1 MYFKK
6 KLIKQMS
13 KNIRLSRVIFM
24 ISVNIY
30 RKNIIS
36 YIYSKRHGDVQTGN
50 LPNIESLHNFHI
62 FMYRIK
68 RLTIE
73 ILRCSKLNKPNYK
86 EKNRVFCRV
95 NTYILSFPSV
105 PLPACKRNRML
116 ILQRGIYHA
125 ASK

>member
-1 MYFKK
+1 
-6 KLIKQMS
+6 MS
-13 KNIRLSRVIFM
+13 KNIMLSRVIFM

-36 YIYSKRHGDVQTGN
+36 YIYLKRHGDVQTDN

-105 PLPACKRNRML
+105 PLPASKRNRML

>member
-1 MYFKK
+1 MYLKK

-36 YIYSKRHGDVQTGN
+36 YIYLKRHGDVQTDN

>member
-1 MYFKK
+1 MYLKK

-13 KNIRLSRVIFM
+13 KNIMLSRVIFM

-36 YIYSKRHGDVQTGN
+36 YIYLKRHGDVQTDN
-50 LPNIESLHNFHI
+50 LPNIESLHKFHI

>member
-36 YIYSKRHGDVQTGN
+36 YIYLKRHGDVQTDN